1 MSLEQER
8 ARTRWFVLC
17 VFLLSSAINYLDR
30 QTLATLGPLIRG
42 EFRLT
47 TEQFGWVIG
56 VFSIAYAI
64 CAPLAGL
71 LIDRFGLNLIASL
84 AVGAWSCAG
93 IATSFTRGLSGL
105 MACRTTLGVAESA
118 GIPAA
123 GKAIDRF
130 LKPAERAIGNAMN
143 QAGVSLGLIAAP
155 PLATWIAMHYGWRY
169 AFAATGILGLLWI
182 PLWNAAARM
191 MPASPRKRTSLTGG
205 AVLLRDGRL
214 WAFVLANA
222 LTMFGYSLW
231 TNWTTFYFTDVH
243 HLPLTSASRYVLAA
257 FAFAAAGGFAGG
269 WLSARLIARGMAPA
283 SARLRACVCG
293 AAVSIVTA
301 AIPAAHTP
309 GFAVAAI
316 SLSFFAVSAMSVN
329 VYSLPLDTFGRE
341 NAAFGISAL
350 VASYGAMQLA
360 VSPLIGRMIDAHHWA
375 PILLSATATPAL
387 ACAVLWMARPK
398 Q

>member
-1 MSLEQER
+1 VSLKQPGDG
-8 ARTRWFVLC
+8 ARWFVLG

-71 LIDRFGLNLIASL
+71 LIDRFGLNLVASL

-93 IATSFTRGLSGL
+93 IATGFTRGLAGL

-123 GKAIDRF
+123 GKAIDLF
-130 LKPAERAIGNAMN
+130 LRPAERAIGNAMN
-143 QAGVSLGLIAAP
+143 QAGVSVGLVAAP
-155 PLATWIAMHYGWRY
+155 PLAIWIAANYGWRY
-169 AFAATGILGLLWI
+169 AFAATGVLGLLWI
-182 PLWNAAARM
+182 PLWNAAARL
-191 MPASPRKRTSLTGG
+191 MPQAPVKRAKL
-205 AVLLRDGRL
+205 AADAALLRDGRL
-214 WAFVLANA
+214 WAFVMANA

-231 TNWTTFYFTDVH
+231 TNWTTFYFTEAH
-243 HLPLTSASRYVLAA
+243 HLALTSASRYVLAA

-269 WLSARLIARGMAPA
+269 WLSARFIARGLAPA
-283 SARLRACVCG
+283 SARFRACVIG
-293 AAVSIVTA
+293 AALSIVTA
-301 AIPAAHTP
+301 VIPAARTP
-309 GFAVAAI
+309 GLAVAAI
-316 SLSFFAVSAMSVN
+316 SLSFFAVSSMSVN

-341 NAAFGISAL
+341 HAAFGVSAL
-350 VASYGAMQLA
+350 VASYGAMQLV
-360 VSPLIGRMIDAHHWA
+360 VSPLIGRMIDAHQWN
-375 PILLSATATPAL
+375 PILWSATATPAL
-387 ACAVLWMARPK
+387 ACAVLWSARPK